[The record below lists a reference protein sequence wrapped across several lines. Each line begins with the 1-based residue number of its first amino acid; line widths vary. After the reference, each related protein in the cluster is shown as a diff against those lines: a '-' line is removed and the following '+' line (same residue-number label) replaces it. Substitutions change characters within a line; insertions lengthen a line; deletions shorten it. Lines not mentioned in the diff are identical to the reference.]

1 MKIANDFTEPLGR
14 PADDIVDPQITPTSL
29 DPVPATVL
37 DEQSQP
43 ITIGS
48 RVLVAEERGV
58 YVVAGTNKDGS
69 LTCYPGGGQGGGARS
84 FRAEWCVPSERL
96 AKSGKLVRV
105 RTVAASARRA
115 RALWREQ
122 HGFPSFDRVK
132 RGVNIPLSSA

>member
-1 MKIANDFTEPLGR
+1 VANQLAPTTEQQTTAHEAKGLEWDRVKIANDF
-14 PADDIVDPQITPTSL
+14 
-29 DPVPATVL
+29 
-37 DEQSQP
+37 
-43 ITIGS
+43 TIGS

-84 FRAEWCVPSERL
+84 FRAEWCVSSERL
-96 AKSGKLVRV
+96 AKNGKPVRV
-105 RTVAASARRA
+105 RTVPAGARRA

-132 RGVNIPLSSA
+132 RGVNIPLSSAKPEPR